1 VFGSVQSSSSINQ
14 LFLADSWLLVTLDG
28 FPRIILKKRLTN
40 TNNHAIIITSNERE
54 VNKMK
59 DKLMIG
65 LVGMVCG
72 ILLVYDCMGI
82 SNLVAKD
89 PNTRSVK
96 ATATAKY

>member
-1 VFGSVQSSSSINQ
+1 
-14 LFLADSWLLVTLDG
+14 
-28 FPRIILKKRLTN
+28 
-40 TNNHAIIITSNERE
+40 
-54 VNKMK
+54 MK